1 MQDIEGKYNSAGI
14 IFTMTAS
21 SIYTLIKLS
30 NEGRFFVFNVF
41 IPRSVTVLS
50 EKVTT
55 HLAPFSAQRSGCI
68 GISSC
73 FIKQGLLLLFQSW
86 APAAFQLRPKVVS
99 MMFYSN
105 ILFSAHFPCLQLV
118 EPLLHVQE
126 ADIPHLGH

>member
-55 HLAPFSAQRSGCI
+55 HLAPFTAGCI

-73 FIKQGLLLLFQSW
+73 FIKKDCSCCFNPGLL
-86 APAAFQLRPKVVS
+86 RPS
-99 MMFYSN
+99 S
-105 ILFSAHFPCLQLV
+105 
-118 EPLLHVQE
+118 
-126 ADIPHLGH
+126 